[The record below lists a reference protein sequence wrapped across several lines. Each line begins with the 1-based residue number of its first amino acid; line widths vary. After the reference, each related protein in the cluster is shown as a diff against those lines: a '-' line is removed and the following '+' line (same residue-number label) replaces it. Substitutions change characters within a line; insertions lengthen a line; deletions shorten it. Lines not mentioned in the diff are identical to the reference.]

1 MRFKGCLCATRLCR
15 LAGDGGEARIGEPR
29 LDQLFAEPIVRQLM
43 RRDRIDE
50 ATTRLLLR
58 LAAAARPAP
67 SEPPPKKGLLALAMG
82 SPLRAGIRYAWDS
95 AVRTIRR
102 RRD

>member
-50 ATTRLLLR
+50 ATTRRLLR
-58 LAAAARPAP
+58 QAAVARAAP
-67 SEPPPKKGLLALAMG
+67 SPPREGLLALSMW
-82 SPLRAGIRYAWDS
+82 SPFLAGIRNAWDI
-95 AVRTIRR
+95 AVRTMRR
-102 RRD
+102 LRD